1 MSLTSIFS
9 RLAGSLFGGAPIDP
23 GDTIDPAQLDDAVD
37 AIVEAV
43 EPRIRVVPRYRKKL
57 APSVTRTIRFLR
69 SLAPALPDPIELSRA
84 AWSADSYIN
93 AFFATAADVPAAL
106 GRSDALRAFFDD
118 PANVRFEAAYALLG
132 MRREERIV
140 LASALIDGEVRRD
153 VAQTTIG
160 FATHNLFALAA
171 DPATMRRLVGE
182 AILER
187 VAGLVLERIVATRER
202 ATELDTRKSML
213 ATRLRML
220 NLRRGGLRELA
231 PGEPDPALEIAAI
244 EKELAATVEDHLEVK
259 ASLATLDYSIDQ
271 IEQVF
276 GDPQQ
281 YLGLDTID
289 VRVNRM
295 GYKLE
300 TGSAEAGS
308 DLRLHELWIGTN
320 LRAVIA
326 PVRIARAELPPP
338 RDPFAQAGRRLI

>member
-1 MSLTSIFS
+1 MSLTTLFS
-9 RLAGSLFGGAPIDP
+9 RLSASLFGGPPTLP
-23 GDTIDPAQLDDAVD
+23 GDAIDPAQLDDAVD

-57 APSVTRTIRFLR
+57 APSVTRTIRFMR
-69 SLAPALPDPIELSRA
+69 SLAPALPDPIEVSRA

-93 AFFATAADVPAAL
+93 AFFATAADIPAAL
-106 GRSDALRAFFDD
+106 GRSDALRSFFDD
-118 PANVRFEAAYALLG
+118 PANIRFEAAYALLG
-132 MRREERIV
+132 MRREERNV

-160 FATHNLFALAA
+160 FATHTLLAFAA

-187 VAGLVLERIVATRER
+187 VAGLVLQRIVATRER

-231 PGEPDPALEIAAI
+231 PGERDPAMEIAAI
-244 EKELAATVEDHLEVK
+244 EEELAATVEDHLEVK
-259 ASLATLDYSIDQ
+259 ASLATLDFSIDQ
-271 IEQVF
+271 IDQVF
-276 GDPQQ
+276 GNPQQ

-289 VRVNRM
+289 MRVNRM

-300 TGSAEAGS
+300 AGSAEAGS
-308 DLRLHELWIGTN
+308 DLRLNELWIGAN

-326 PVRIARAELPPP
+326 PVRIARTELPPQQD
-338 RDPFAQAGRRLI
+338 RFAEAARRLL